1 MSFLWAFY
9 GLTASLFHAS
19 YLVAN
24 QYLKFPGW
32 AVMVLMRIGI
42 VIALL
47 PFAITTPPIQD
58 VWFYVAVFATSVL
71 AFNADSQIMSCIK
84 DFGAGPVSR
93 VFALTIPTSFV
104 LWSVLHPSSLNPL
117 IEHPVAGS
125 GAFIALCLTTY
136 FIFELKKCSL
146 SVSLLKRFVPVVV
159 LLFAPIDI
167 INKTAMNRVCEDLM
181 TGSFAYIFFQS
192 VGVVTI
198 VLVWTTLKHIFR
210 RHSSE
215 QEHGRPQTFDLTL
228 LKTDIRVINGRRL
241 FVGVSSVTFFFM
253 AYMFFKNLGM
263 SKALNPAF
271 ITLLVSMS
279 PFWIIVINKLTSY
292 KDGSDIK
299 SGIGLIFSALALVV
313 FVTLAKM

>member
-24 QYLKFPGW
+24 QYLRFPGW
-32 AVMVLMRIGI
+32 AVMVLMRMGI

-47 PFAITTPPIQD
+47 PFALTTTPVTD
-58 VWFYVAVFATSVL
+58 GWFYVAVFATSIL
-71 AFNADSQIMSCIK
+71 AFNADSQIMTCIK

-93 VFALTIPTSFV
+93 VFALTIPTSFI
-104 LWSVLHPSSLNPL
+104 LWSILHPSSLQPL
-117 IEHPVAGS
+117 INHPVAGS
-125 GAFIALCLTTY
+125 GAFVALCLTTY
-136 FIFELKKCSL
+136 FIFELKKCEL
-146 SVSLLKRFVPVVV
+146 SVALLKRFVPVVV

-198 VLVWTTLKHIFR
+198 VVVWGAIKHLFR
-210 RHSSE
+210 RHASE
-215 QEHGRPQTFDLTL
+215 QEHGKPQSFDMTL
-228 LKTDIRVINGRRL
+228 LKTDIRAISGRRL
-241 FVGVSSVTFFFM
+241 FVGVSSVAFFFM

-263 SKALNPAF
+263 SHALNPAF

-279 PFWIIVINKLTSY
+279 PFWIIVINKLTAY
-292 KDGSDIK
+292 QDGSDIK
-299 SGIGLIFSALALVV
+299 SGIGLLFSALALVV
-313 FVTLAKM
+313 FATLAKM